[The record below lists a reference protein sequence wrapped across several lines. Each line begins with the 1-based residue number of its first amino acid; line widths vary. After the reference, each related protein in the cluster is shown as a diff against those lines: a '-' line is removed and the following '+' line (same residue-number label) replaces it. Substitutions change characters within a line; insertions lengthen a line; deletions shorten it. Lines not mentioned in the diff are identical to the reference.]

1 MSNVIDRAAGLDTMP
16 ARDDHALL
24 DAAIDGACRRV
35 APLWPLKNFVA
46 VNPFLGF
53 SGQSFHATC
62 ATLHRVARIDMLMPR
77 AFYREA
83 LQNGIIEDQ
92 DLQAAL
98 DAAPDDWRVPHTA
111 AGMKQAA
118 LLDPLKKAKH
128 PAVVATIAEVLDS
141 LACGD
146 TLVSRTDFMINEIS
160 KFCAAYFDEGQSVW
174 RLPSRGLR
182 PYAAWRAAMRH
193 DLNPEVMGIRG
204 FRALVAGMQDEPR
217 AAIAEVLGLVGV
229 PARAWEDYLHQALL
243 DVGGWAAY
251 ARYIVWNSELAA
263 RADDTLV
270 QLLAI
275 RVVWGYA
282 LFAQRTDSAF
292 TAAWRLAMNDA
303 ALMPLDERLG
313 DDPELCTDLV
323 LQEAYEH
330 AYQRRLLAR
339 MAGPRPAVP
348 AGTRAAVQA
357 AFCID
362 VRSEIYRRAFE
373 TVCPEAVTVGFAGFF
388 GFPIEY
394 VPIGLVRGRSHCP
407 VMLTPKFTVCETVT
421 GAAESENE
429 EILGLRQL
437 RRRVTKAWK
446 SFKLSAVSSFVYVEA
461 VGLSLAGKLV
471 SDSLALTRPVHDPNT
486 DGLDAANIGRLGP
499 RIDPG
504 IVAGRHTGFDAK
516 ERVDMAEAVLRAMSL
531 TGNFARLVMLA
542 GHGSTTVNNP
552 HASSLDCGACGGNT
566 GEANARV
573 ASAILND
580 VAVRQGLAER
590 GIVIPPDTWF
600 LGCLHDTTT
609 DEIRVFDP
617 GRVPATHTAEFDR
630 LRAAL
635 ARATS
640 LARLERAGALG
651 IPASHDTERQVVAR
665 SRDWAQVRPEWALA
679 GNAAFIAAP
688 RARTR
693 GCDFAGRAF
702 LHDYEWQL
710 DTDFSV
716 LELIMTAPMVVASWI
731 NLQYYGS
738 TVNNR
743 AFGSGNKVLHNVS
756 GTIGV
761 LEGNAGDLKVGLPWQ
776 SVHDGK
782 RFMHDPLRLNV
793 IIEAPVDAINRV
805 ITSHDMVRELVDNR
819 WLHLFQMNDDGAVAC
834 RYRRECKWE
843 VVEKKAVLF

>member
-1 MSNVIDRAAGLDTMP
+1 MSRVADLVIDEPGIATAYDSASLRV
-16 ARDDHALL
+16 
-24 DAAIDGACRRV
+24 AIEGACRRI

-53 SGQSFHATC
+53 SSQSFHATC

-77 AFYREA
+77 KFYRDA

-98 DAAPDDWRVPHTA
+98 DAAPDDWQAPRTISA
-111 AGMKQAA
+111 IKQSAQRDA
-118 LLDPLKKAKH
+118 IGKAKH

-141 LACGD
+141 LASGD
-146 TLVSRTDFMINEIS
+146 RMVSRTDFMVNEIS

-174 RLPSRGLR
+174 RLPSRALP
-182 PYAAWRAAMRH
+182 PYEAWRCAMRH

-204 FRALVAGMQDEPR
+204 FRALVMALPENPR
-217 AAIAEVLGLVGV
+217 AAIAEVLRQVGV
-229 PARAWEDYLHQALL
+229 PPRAWEDYLHQALL
-243 DVGGWAAY
+243 DIGGWAAY
-251 ARYIVWNSELAA
+251 ASYNVWNSELLGQE
-263 RADDTLV
+263 DDTLS

-282 LFAQRTDSAF
+282 LFVQRKDKAF
-292 TAAWRLAMNDA
+292 AAAWRLAMEDA
-303 ALMPLDERLG
+303 ASFPQDERLG
-313 DDPELCTDLV
+313 DDPELCTDLI
-323 LQEAYEH
+323 LQESYEH
-330 AYQRRLLAR
+330 AYQRRLVAR
-339 MAGPRPAVP
+339 MAAPREVPGPSRRPFA
-348 AGTRAAVQA
+348 QA

-362 VRSEIYRRAFE
+362 VRSEIFRRALE
-373 TVCPEAVTVGFAGFF
+373 SVCSDTETVGFAGFF

-394 VPIGLVRGRSHCP
+394 VPIGLIKGRSHCP
-407 VMLTPKFTVCETVT
+407 VLLTPKFTVCETVT
-421 GAAESENE
+421 GVSEQE
-429 EILGLRQL
+429 DAEILGLRQL

-486 DGLDAANIGRLGP
+486 DGLDAAHIGRLGP
-499 RIDPG
+499 RIDPR
-504 IVAGRHTGFDAK
+504 IVAGRPTGFDATQ
-516 ERVDMAEAVLRAMSL
+516 RIDMAEAVLRAMSF
-531 TGNFARLVMLA
+531 TRNFARLVMLT

-573 ASAILND
+573 AATILND
-580 VAVRQGLAER
+580 PAVRDGLAYR
-590 GIVIPPDTWF
+590 GIVIPSDTLF

-609 DEIRVFDP
+609 DEIHIFDKDTIP
-617 GRVPATHTAEFDR
+617 VTHTEEFSR
-630 LRAAL
+630 LCGVL

-640 LARLERAGALG
+640 LSRLERAAALG
-651 IPASHDTERQVVAR
+651 VAAGPQAERRIIAR
-665 SRDWAQVRPEWALA
+665 SRDWSQVRPEWALA
-679 GNAAFIAAP
+679 GNAAFVAAP
-688 RARTR
+688 RSFSR
-693 GCDFAGRAF
+693 GIDFAGRAF
-702 LHDYEWQL
+702 LHDYDWQQ
-710 DTDFSV
+710 DTDFRV
-716 LELIMTAPMVVASWI
+716 LELIMTAPLVVASWI

-743 AFGSGNKVLHNVS
+743 AFGSGNKVLHNVA

-776 SVHDGK
+776 SVHDGT

-793 IIEAPVDAINRV
+793 FIAAPLDAINGV
-805 ITSHDMVRELVDNR
+805 ISKHEMVRQLIDHR
-819 WLHLFQMNDDGAVAC
+819 WLHLFAMGPRGEVTHRYQKELAWAAC
-834 RYRRECKWE
+834 S
-843 VVEKKAVLF
+843 

>member
-1 MSNVIDRAAGLDTMP
+1 MSKGLD
-16 ARDDHALL
+16 L
-24 DAAIDGACRRV
+24 AIDVPASTAIDDDKALAVAIEGACRRI

-53 SGQSFHATC
+53 AGQSFHATC

-77 AFYREA
+77 AYYRAA
-83 LQNGIIEDQ
+83 LQDGTIEDVDIQAVIDAAPQ
-92 DLQAAL
+92 DWRAPRSVDGIRQAAL
-98 DAAPDDWRVPHTA
+98 RDPAA
-111 AGMKQAA
+111 Q
-118 LLDPLKKAKH
+118 AKH

-141 LACGD
+141 LASGD
-146 TLVSRTDFMINEIS
+146 RLASRTDFMTNEIS
-160 KFCAAYFDEGQSVW
+160 KFCAAYFDQGQSVW

-182 PYAAWRAAMRH
+182 PYPAWRAAMRH

-204 FRALVAGMQDEPR
+204 FRTLVAALPDDPLQ
-217 AAIAEVLGLVGV
+217 AIAEVLVQIGV

-243 DVGGWAAY
+243 DIGGWAAY
-251 ARYIVWNSELAA
+251 ARYVVWNSELAGEQ
-263 RADDTLV
+263 DDTLV

-282 LFAQRTDSAF
+282 LFVQRTDAAF
-292 TAAWRLAMNDA
+292 AAAWRLAMDDA
-303 ALMPLDERLG
+303 ALLPMDERLG
-313 DDPELCTDLV
+313 DDPDLCIDLI

-330 AYQRRLLAR
+330 AFQRRLLDR
-339 MAGPRPAVP
+339 MAAPRAPSETARRP
-348 AGTRAAVQA
+348 FVQA

-362 VRSEIYRRAFE
+362 VRSEILRRALE
-373 TVCPEAVTVGFAGFF
+373 TVCPDAETVGFAGFF

-394 VPIGLVRGRSHCP
+394 VPIGLINGRSHCP
-407 VMLTPKFTVCETVT
+407 VLLTPKFTVCETVT
-421 GAAESENE
+421 GATEAEDT

-486 DGLDAANIGRLGP
+486 DGLDSDHISRLGP
-499 RIDPG
+499 RIEPRL
-504 IVAGRHTGFDAK
+504 VAGRRTGFDAE

-531 TGNFARLVMLA
+531 TGNFARLVMLV

-580 VAVRQGLAER
+580 AGVREGLAAR
-590 GIVIPPDTWF
+590 GIVIPADTWF

-609 DEIRVFDP
+609 DVVHIFDP
-617 GRVPATHTAEFDR
+617 AGVPATHAEECDR
-630 LRAAL
+630 LGAAL
-635 ARATS
+635 KRATS
-640 LARLERAGALG
+640 LARLERAASLG
-651 IPASHDTERQVVAR
+651 IARGPDTEQRVVAR

-679 GNAAFIAAP
+679 GNAAFVAAP
-688 RARTR
+688 RTRTR
-693 GCDFAGRAF
+693 GIDFAGRVF
-702 LHDYEWQL
+702 LHDYDWQA
-710 DTDFSV
+710 DKEFSV

-738 TVNNR
+738 TVNNQ
-743 AFGSGNKVLHNVS
+743 AFGSGNKVLHNVA

-761 LEGNAGDLKVGLPWQ
+761 LEGNAGDLKFGLPWQ
-776 SVHDGK
+776 SVHDGS
-782 RFMHDPLRLNV
+782 RFMHEPLRLNV
-793 IIEAPVDAINRV
+793 FIEAPIEALNGV
-805 ITSHDMVRELVDNR
+805 ITKHASVRDLVDNR
-819 WLHLFQMNDDGAVAC
+819 WVHLFRMDESGLVSH
-834 RYRRECKWE
+834 RYRRDLVWE
-843 VVEKKAVLF
+843 VIS